1 MRPWRISIQAG
12 YGRSAPPTVSKPV
25 CEFNRFKC
33 AWHTHARG
41 QQGWRWGRSNP
52 SVKTTSHPLGQIFI
66 LRPIRPI
73 DGPPS
78 RWQPDICLSLS
89 VYLDPWPILIDTISS
104 MNLESVHGSRRVRQ
118 SVINHGT
125 STGALSLLSFQFT
138 SLFFSFVFAR
148 DTSETCVVVK
158 SIDLAPS
165 FFFFF
170 SEFIGFLSIFL
181 ASPLLIKINP
191 FPCI

>member
-1 MRPWRISIQAG
+1 MYAPVENQYSGRVRPIR
-12 YGRSAPPTVSKPV
+12 PPTVSKPV

-89 VYLDPWPILIDTISS
+89 LCLSRSVTNFNWYHLSS

-170 SEFIGFLSIFL
+170 FGIYRF
-181 ASPLLIKINP
+181 PIN
-191 FPCI
+191 FPCFTAFD